1 MEAVSSLSRV
11 AGSNT
16 EATATSATTVVEQR
30 SAAQRQRP
38 QRARERSSQTVPTAL
53 LPLPEGPFP
62 RHDLGS
68 MTLQCPICS
77 ALHWEF
83 EKSPTPGGA
92 TPFKLCCADGKVRLP
107 GIEKPPPELL
117 KLLTGDGPVE
127 KIFRDRILAFNE
139 SFAMASFGTS
149 KGHGIIS
156 GSGPPSFYLS
166 GTVLHRIGTLAP
178 GPADDPVFAQILFL
192 APTERIEARRRFNGP
207 PEEVRRLD
215 SAYQQMIPVLD
226 GMLRLHNRCVK
237 LFLTAKEFMDSEA
250 SHMYQLRLLA
260 PRNQDPRTYNLPTQE
275 EVAVILP
282 GDDTEYQSSRREIV
296 VRLRNP
302 PNNDSCRIQ
311 LIHDGHP
318 ALMALT
324 YPLLL
329 PYGEDWYHN
338 RIPLSQ
344 NTIAA
349 EAARRVRDENGVLQR
364 TTDNANTNPQTRRA
378 GSKRVTQSQF
388 NAYYFHICPHNISYP
403 TLFLGGGLFQKFIAD
418 AWAMTE
424 QERLYWMRANQ
435 KKLRAEEYSS
445 LKASLAEG
453 LDPAQI
459 AKRVILPSSHTG
471 SPRQMVQL
479 YQDAMAIVRSFGAPD
494 IFITMT
500 CNPAWSEIVNALLPG
515 QTASDR
521 PDIVTRVFHGKLKA
535 LLADVLGVGRA
546 PGVFG
551 KVIAYVYVVEFQ
563 KRGLP
568 HAHILLIMDP
578 EDKPKTNDEYDKIV
592 TAEIPDRDK
601 FPALFETITNSML
614 HRRCD
619 RPGKHTCH
627 DNHGKCT
634 KRFPKQLQPRTT
646 SKDGG
651 YPHYRRRGIH
661 QYVKFPGTAQE
672 EVYTDANV
680 VPTNPLLASK
690 YNCHVN
696 VEIASGV
703 AAIKYVYKGHDR
715 TSFTIDEPEAQD
727 EMNNFLDARYVCAP
741 EAIHRIFRFGMHDRD
756 PAVARLALHL
766 PNEQQVRFDPDHGAL
781 DLSAPPETMLT
792 AFIKLCTKMPPNHN
806 AQDLLYINV
815 PTQFTWNNKDRAWVP
830 QKVDNRTIGRIYFCG
845 PEGGERYYLQL
856 LLLKVPSPTSFADL
870 KTFSGVEF
878 RTFREACV
886 KRGLLRNDAEADRC
900 LTEAVVFRTGHELR
914 HLFAMLLMA
923 DDGVTNAAQ
932 LWAKHYDNLTQDVE
946 YQLRNQRRQPIITP
960 EHVASW
966 GLLQLSNIL
975 QRLDS
980 SLSNHGLPLP
990 TIQFDDKAS
999 TNCLIME
1006 ESATAAELNELEGLW
1021 RNNFESCNA
1030 KQRVVVETVLDSILN
1045 SRGKVFFIDALGGT
1059 GKMFLEKTILAR
1071 ICSEGKYTLAV
1082 ASSGIAALL
1091 LPKGRTAHS
1100 RFKIP
1105 IDIFDDSTC
1114 NVPKQGQL
1122 AELFRMCDLIVWDEA
1137 PMQHRRCFQL
1147 VDRMLQD
1154 VQSSTARFGGLTVVL
1169 AGDLKQCLPV
1179 IPKSSPAQIV
1189 DACIKNADFWGEVEV
1204 LHLSVSSNPSLTFR
1218 PYTNRG
1224 TVQAQTNMRLLATAD
1239 RMTETEREKA
1249 QDFANWL
1256 LIVGDGSANK
1266 TEDSIALLPILAPK
1280 NLQVDQIN
1288 DMVLD
1293 LLPGDPQTFY
1303 SADSVKN
1310 EDESIFS
1317 IEYLQSLNI
1326 PRMALHAAKFK
1337 VGCPVKL
1344 LRNLGP
1350 AAGLCNGTRLLL
1362 TRSCWTTVLLPRIML
1377 KTGSSAEL
1385 PFTLHRTQFP
1395 IWLAMAMTIN
1405 KSQGQSLG
1413 QVGVCL
1419 ETPVFSHGQLY
1430 VALSQATNVDDVR
1443 VLLHQTENE
1452 EADNVTE
1459 NIVLR
1464 MVFELMK

>member
-1 MEAVSSLSRV
+1 
-11 AGSNT
+11 
-16 EATATSATTVVEQR
+16 
-30 SAAQRQRP
+30 
-38 QRARERSSQTVPTAL
+38 
-53 LPLPEGPFP
+53 
-62 RHDLGS
+62 
-68 MTLQCPICS
+68 
-77 ALHWEF
+77 
-83 EKSPTPGGA
+83 
-92 TPFKLCCADGKVRLP
+92 
-107 GIEKPPPELL
+107 
-117 KLLTGDGPVE
+117 
-127 KIFRDRILAFNE
+127 
-139 SFAMASFGTS
+139 
-149 KGHGIIS
+149 
-156 GSGPPSFYLS
+156 
-166 GTVLHRIGTLAP
+166 
-178 GPADDPVFAQILFL
+178 
-192 APTERIEARRRFNGP
+192 
-207 PEEVRRLD
+207 
-215 SAYQQMIPVLD
+215 
-226 GMLRLHNRCVK
+226 MLRVHNRRVK
-237 LFLTAKEFMDSEA
+237 LFLTAKEFMNSET
-250 SHMYQLRLLA
+250 SHMYKLRLLA
-260 PRNQDPRTYNLPTQE
+260 PRNRDPRTYNLPTQE

-282 GDDTEYQSSRREIV
+282 RDDTEYQSSRREIV
-296 VRLRNP
+296 VRLRHP
-302 PNNDSCRIQ
+302 PNNDSRGIQ

-344 NTIAA
+344 NAIAT

-364 TTDNANTNPQTRRA
+364 TTDNANANPQTGRA
-378 GSKRVTQSQF
+378 GSKCVTQSQF
-388 NAYYFHICPHNISYP
+388 NVYYFHICPHNISYP
-403 TLFLGGGLFQKFIAD
+403 TLFLAGWLFQKVVAD
-418 AWAMTE
+418 TWAMTE

-435 KKLRAEEYSS
+435 KKLRAEEYLS
-445 LKASLAEG
+445 LQASLAEG

-459 AKRVILPSSHTG
+459 GKRVILPSSQTG

-479 YQDAMAIVRSFGAPD
+479 YQDAMAIVRVFGAPG

-535 LLADVLGVGRA
+535 LLADVLGIGRV

-551 KVIAYVYVVEFQ
+551 KVIAYVYVVKFQ

-578 EDKPKTNDEYDKIV
+578 EDKPKTNDDYNKIV

-601 FPALFETITNSML
+601 FPPLFETITNSML

-619 RPGKHTCH
+619 HPGKHTCH
-627 DNHGKCT
+627 NDHGKCT
-634 KRFPKQLQPRTT
+634 KQFPKQLQPRTT
-646 SKDGG
+646 GKDCG

-661 QYVKFPGTAQE
+661 QYVKFTGTAQE

-680 VPTNPLLASK
+680 VPTNPFLASK

-703 AAIKYVYKGHDR
+703 AVIKYLYKYVYKGHNR
-715 TSFTIDEPEAQD
+715 TSFTINEPKAQD
-727 EMNNFLDARYVCAP
+727 KINSFLDARYVCAP
-741 EAIHRIFRFGMHDRD
+741 KAIHRIFQFGMHDRD
-756 PAVARLALHL
+756 PAVARLAQHL
-766 PNEQQVRFDPDHGAL
+766 PNEQQVWFDPDHGAP

-792 AFIKLCTKMPPNHN
+792 AFIKL
-806 AQDLLYINV
+806 
-815 PTQFTWNNKDRAWVP
+815 
-830 QKVDNRTIGRIYFCG
+830 IYFCG
-845 PEGGERYYLQL
+845 PEGGEQYYLRL

-870 KTFSGVEF
+870 KTFN
-878 RTFREACV
+878 A
-886 KRGLLRNDAEADRC
+886 NDGA
-900 LTEAVVFRTGHELR
+900 
-914 HLFAMLLMA
+914 
-923 DDGVTNAAQ
+923 TNAAQ
-932 LWAKHYDNLTQDVE
+932 LWAKHCENLTQDIE

-960 EHVASW
+960 EHF
-966 GLLQLSNIL
+966 N
-975 QRLDS
+975 
-980 SLSNHGLPLP
+980 NE
-990 TIQFDDKAS
+990 AS

-1006 ESATAAELNELEGLW
+1006 ESATAAELAELEGLW

-1045 SRGKVFFIDALGGT
+1045 SCGK
-1059 GKMFLEKTILAR
+1059 
-1071 ICSEGKYTLAV
+1071 GKYALAV
-1082 ASSGIAALL
+1082 TSSGIAALL
-1091 LPKGRTAHS
+1091 LPKGRTAPS

-1122 AELFRMCDLIVWDEA
+1122 AKLFRMCDLIVWDDA
-1137 PMQHRRCFQL
+1137 PMQHCQCFQL

-1154 VQSSTARFGGLTVVL
+1154 VRFSTARFGGLTVVL
-1169 AGDLKQCLPV
+1169 A
-1179 IPKSSPAQIV
+1179 
-1189 DACIKNADFWGEVEV
+1189 VEV

-1218 PYTNRG
+1218 PYTKRG
-1224 TVQAQTNMRLLATAD
+1224 TVQAQTNMRLLAAAD

-1256 LIVGDGSANK
+1256 LRLLLLATTRNRSGLIRHVYPVPALNLDNMSLSAKIEYFRNR
-1266 TEDSIALLPILAPK
+1266 AILAPK

-1293 LLPGDPQTFY
+1293 LLPGEPQTFY
-1303 SADSVKN
+1303 SADSVENKH
-1310 EDESIFS
+1310 ESLFS

-1326 PRMALHAAKFK
+1326 PGMALHAAKFK
-1337 VGCPVKL
+1337 VGCPVML
-1344 LRNLGP
+1344 LRNLDP

-1362 TRSCWTTVLLPRIML
+1362 TRLHTRVLEAIILTGDHAGQPNLLPWITL
-1377 KTGSSAEL
+1377 KTGSSAEA

-1405 KSQGQSLG
+1405 KSQGQSLA

-1419 ETPVFSHGQLY
+1419 EMPVFSHGQLH
-1430 VALSQATNVDDVR
+1430 VALSRATNVDGVR

-1459 NIVLR
+1459 NIVFR